1 MQFSSFFFRC
11 AAALAVLGVLS
22 AGALAAAMEDGAS
35 LGKVAEAFVLG
46 QTAGLPGQVSV
57 TAGAVDTRL
66 RLPKCANTEVFLP
79 PGARL
84 WGNATVGIR
93 CSQPS
98 AWTIYLPVTVKVT
111 APLASAVKP
120 LPQGHVLT
128 AADIVMQPGDL
139 TQFPPGAITDAQQ
152 VVGKVLASG
161 ISAGQVLRP
170 EQLRTPQLVKT
181 GQNVRLVA
189 QGDSFQVSAE
199 GRALN
204 NAGAGQSISVR
215 TASGKVVSGVVR
227 ADGAVEVNF

>member
-1 MQFSSFFFRC
+1 MRFPYFFRYI
-11 AAALAVLGVLS
+11 AVLAASGISTSGAS
-22 AGALAAAMEDGAS
+22 ASAMEDAAS
-35 LGKVAEAFVLG
+35 LGKVAETFVLS
-46 QTAGLPGQVSV
+46 QTRSLPGQVSV
-57 TAGAVDTRL
+57 AAGAVDTRL
-66 RLPKCANTEVFLP
+66 RLPKCANAEGFLP

-98 AWTIYLPVTVKVT
+98 AWTIYLPVTVKVM
-111 APLASAVKP
+111 APLASAAKH
-120 LPQGHVLT
+120 LPQGHVIT

-152 VVGKVLASG
+152 VVGKVLASS

-170 EQLRTPQLVKT
+170 EQLRAPQLVKT

-199 GRALN
+199 GKALN
-204 NAGAGQSISVR
+204 NAGAGQSVSVR
-215 TASGKVVSGVVR
+215 TAGGKVVSGVVR

>member
-1 MQFSSFFFRC
+1 MRISLNFPTV
-11 AAALAVLGVLS
+11 AALAAFSLFS
-22 AGALAAAMEDGAS
+22 ACAGASAMEDGVS
-35 LGKVAEAFVLG
+35 LQKIAEAFVMR
-46 QTAGLPGQVSV
+46 QTADLPGQVSV
-57 TAGAVDTRL
+57 AAGVVDTRL
-66 RLPKCANTEVFLP
+66 RLPKCANAEGFLP
-79 PGARL
+79 QGARL

-161 ISAGQVLRP
+161 VSAGQVLRP
-170 EQLRTPQLVKT
+170 EQLRAPQLVKT

-189 QGDSFQVSAE
+189 QGASFQVSAE
-199 GRALN
+199 GKALN
-204 NAGAGQSISVR
+204 NAGAGQSVSVR
-215 TASGKVVSGVVR
+215 TAGGKVVSGTVR